1 MNIQSCKYLIIFL
14 FFFALGCENKKNEES
29 SKSDTNS
36 ELENKTEQ
44 IPTAEKVEYVFA
56 CMQGNEDS
64 QAYISKCSCSIDY
77 IDEQMTYEQYVEA
90 ETIMSL
96 RQIYGEK
103 SLMFRN
109 TPNAMQIYSDM
120 QNLLAEAEM
129 ECF

>member
-1 MNIQSCKYLIIFL
+1 MNNLIFKYFVILLIIFT
-14 FFFALGCENKKNEES
+14 FSCENQEEES
-29 SKSDTNS
+29 SGTTDNSDIEMT
-36 ELENKTEQ
+36 ENF
-44 IPTAEKVEYVFA
+44 PTAEKVEYVFA

-64 QAYISKCSCSIDY
+64 QAYIAKCSCSIDY
-77 IDEQMTYEQYVEA
+77 IEDQMTYEEYVAA

-103 SLMFRN
+103 SVMFRN
-109 TPNAMQIYSDM
+109 TPNAMKIYSGM

>member
-1 MNIQSCKYLIIFL
+1 MIKSLYKYLIIFL
-14 FFFALGCENKKNEES
+14 FISFVSCEEKKEES
-29 SKSDTNS
+29 ISQLEDSS
-36 ELENKTEQ
+36 ES
-44 IPTAEKVEYVFA
+44 IPTVEKVEYVFA

-64 QAYISKCSCSIDY
+64 QAYIAKCSCSIDY
-77 IDEQMTYEQYVEA
+77 IDQLMSYEDYVKA

-103 SLMFRN
+103 SVMFRN
-109 TPNAMQIYSDM
+109 TPNAIEIYNNM

>member
-103 SLMFRN
+103 RGTVEISSSKLKAITIPAKISPLIIVRF
-109 TPNAMQIYSDM
+109 S
-120 QNLLAEAEM
+120 
-129 ECF
+129 

>member
-1 MNIQSCKYLIIFL
+1 MIKTIYNYFIIFL
-14 FFFALGCENKKNEES
+14 IFFIVSCEEKKNEDS
-29 SKSDTNS
+29 SD
-36 ELENKTEQ
+36 LEIKTKN
-44 IPTAEKVEYVFA
+44 IPTNEKVEYVFA

-64 QAYISKCSCSIDY
+64 QAYLVKCSCSIDY
-77 IDEQMTYEQYVEA
+77 IDEQMTYEDYVQA

-103 SLMFRN
+103 SLLFKN
-109 TPNAMQIYSDM
+109 TPNAMKITSNM